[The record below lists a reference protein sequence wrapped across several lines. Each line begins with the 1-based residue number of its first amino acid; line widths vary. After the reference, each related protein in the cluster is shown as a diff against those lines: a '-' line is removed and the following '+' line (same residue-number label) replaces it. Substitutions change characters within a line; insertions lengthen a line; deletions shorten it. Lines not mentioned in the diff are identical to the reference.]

1 MTLHICTTCPRYDA
15 LHQGDFAQ
23 SLHDEVE
30 AAHLAPRYIACL
42 GGCPTDGVVSLDA
55 PPGKTRI
62 RFGHLTVADLPPDLV
77 RAAQPTTLRRQANS
91 RTSPFPHPSRPGS
104 PQSAQSWCGRPPPRQ
119 RTRSER
125 PGHPHAV
132 SSGPG

>member
-55 PPGKTRI
+55 PGKTRI
-62 RFGHLTVADLPPDLV
+62 RFGHLTVADLPDLV
-77 RAAQPTTLRRQANS
+77 RAAQAYDATETGELAHLSLPASLTS
-91 RTSPFPHPSRPGS
+91 RITSVRPKLV
-104 PQSAQSWCGRPPPRQ
+104 RPATATPADQ
-119 RTRSER
+119 K
-125 PGHPHAV
+125 
-132 SSGPG
+132 